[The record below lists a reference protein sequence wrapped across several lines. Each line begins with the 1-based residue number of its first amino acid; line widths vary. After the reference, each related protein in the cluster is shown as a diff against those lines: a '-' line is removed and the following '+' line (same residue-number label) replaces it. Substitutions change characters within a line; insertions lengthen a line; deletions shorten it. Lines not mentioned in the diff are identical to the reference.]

1 MLEVQIA
8 GVNWK
13 NPVTVASGTFS
24 AREAVRW
31 YDPGC
36 LGALTAKGVAIE
48 AWEGNPT
55 PRIAETWGGMLNA
68 VGLQNPGVDSFIE
81 QELPFLE
88 SFETPVIVNLAGHSI
103 EEYVAVASRLNETA
117 VAMLELNISCPN
129 IKEGGIGFGSDPDM
143 AARVTEAVRQATQ
156 KPLIVKLTPNVG
168 DIAAIAR
175 AVENAGA
182 DAISM
187 INTLLGMRIDVH
199 NVKPVLANW
208 TGGLSGPA
216 IKPVAVRMV
225 WQVRQ
230 AVSLPIIG
238 MGGIMSGED
247 AVEFLMAGANAVA
260 VGTAGL
266 LDPAAPVRILKE
278 IEQFMELRHYK
289 SVEEIRQAGRMMG
302 GRVERH
308 G

>member
-24 AREAVRW
+24 AREAARW
-31 YDPGC
+31 YDPGR

-88 SFETPVIVNLAGHSI
+88 NFETPVIVNLAGHSI

-187 INTLLGMRIDVH
+187 INTLLGMKIDVH
-199 NVKPVLANW
+199 NAKPVLANW

-289 SVEEIRQAGRMMG
+289 SVEEIRQTGRMMG
-302 GRVERH
+302 GRTERH